1 MNQDR
6 FILDMHVK
14 GKEAE
19 NLAQIYF
26 LKNGYHVFNNIS
38 QHGCIDLIVV
48 NKDNELLKVDVK
60 SVCRRARDGFIIN
73 RCRTELQKK
82 LDVKILY
89 VDTDKRE
96 CYFYK
101 EDENPLKRRT
111 PIQIMG
117 KNGRQANLS
126 ASERAGAVQVD
137 DKVMVQLFLGL
148 VNCELHLRRKQK

>member
-1 MNQDR
+1 M
-6 FILDMHVK
+6 
-14 GKEAE
+14 
-19 NLAQIYF
+19 
-26 LKNGYHVFNNIS
+26 FNNIS

-48 NKDNELLKVDVK
+48 NKDNEILKVDVK

-111 PIQIMG
+111 PIQKI
-117 KNGRQANLS
+117 
-126 ASERAGAVQVD
+126 
-137 DKVMVQLFLGL
+137 
-148 VNCELHLRRKQK
+148 

>member
-48 NKDNELLKVDVK
+48 NKDNEILKVDVK

-101 EDENPLKRRT
+101 EDENPLKSRT
-111 PIQIMG
+111 PIQKI
-117 KNGRQANLS
+117 
-126 ASERAGAVQVD
+126 
-137 DKVMVQLFLGL
+137 
-148 VNCELHLRRKQK
+148 

>member
-48 NKDNELLKVDVK
+48 NKDNEGSTRFLADI
-60 SVCRRARDGFIIN
+60 GFIIKSFCLFCRLCN
-73 RCRTELQKK
+73 RHLQ
-82 LDVKILY
+82 I
-89 VDTDKRE
+89 
-96 CYFYK
+96 
-101 EDENPLKRRT
+101 
-111 PIQIMG
+111 
-117 KNGRQANLS
+117 
-126 ASERAGAVQVD
+126 
-137 DKVMVQLFLGL
+137 
-148 VNCELHLRRKQK
+148 